1 MRVYVNDRPVFVTE
15 GMTVRHA
22 LLAARFEK
30 ALEKLCVRDAWGNE
44 VGLDG
49 ALSEDQKLRV
59 ALPGDEVGSEHPK
72 PEHAEGNAEKG
83 K

>member
-22 LLAARFEK
+22 LLAAGCGK
-30 ALEKLCVRDAWGNE
+30 GLEMVRVRDAWGNE

-49 ALSEDQKLRV
+49 ALSEGQKLQV
-59 ALPGDEVGSEHPK
+59 ALPGEEAGAEHPK
-72 PEHAEGNAEKG
+72 SERTEGTPEKG